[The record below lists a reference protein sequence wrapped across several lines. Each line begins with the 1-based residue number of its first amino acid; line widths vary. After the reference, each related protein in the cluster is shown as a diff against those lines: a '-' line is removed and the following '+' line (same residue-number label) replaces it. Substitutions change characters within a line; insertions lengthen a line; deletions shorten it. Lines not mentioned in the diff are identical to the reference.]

1 MALQPSLAP
10 LVIMGD
16 RNAPHTLDVFLDYVC
31 PFSKKLATTLDQV
44 VKPLLA
50 EGGEYAGKAK
60 VIFRNHP
67 QPWHASSTFVH
78 EASLALVRIAPLK
91 FWAFSLALF
100 DHQDDYFDQ
109 PTSKLTPDAIR
120 NKLADLAV
128 NALVIGKDD
137 RQGFLDLLTPS
148 STPNGGVAVT
158 DDLKYTMTS
167 PVLIPY
173 IPVKFGRQNG
183 IHVSPTVL
191 LDGLVANEISSSW
204 DEGKWK
210 DFFASKLV

>member
-16 RNAPHTLDVFLDYVC
+16 RNAPHTLDVFSVDYVC

-78 EASLALVRIAPLK
+78 EAGLALVRIAPLK

-128 NALVIGKDD
+128 NTLVIGEDD

-158 DDLKYTMTS
+158 DDLKYT
-167 PVLIPY
+167 I
-173 IPVKFGRQNG
+173 KFGRQNG